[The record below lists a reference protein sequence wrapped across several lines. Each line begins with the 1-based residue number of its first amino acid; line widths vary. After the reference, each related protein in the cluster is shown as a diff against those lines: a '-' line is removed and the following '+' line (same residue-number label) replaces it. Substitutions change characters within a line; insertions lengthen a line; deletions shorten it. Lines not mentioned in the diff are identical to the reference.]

1 MYEELNEDEDI
12 FEKLEEESKKTK
24 LHGNKIIIVEFV
36 VAFILIFLVIG
47 TYFKLN
53 DAQKIAK
60 EYMRDVLQ
68 GNWNEVYDYLYFPEK
83 DNVYLSKKMFV
94 SVQELSDDT
103 RMFRVSIS
111 DVREVGRGNKNSRQF
126 EVTYRDRH
134 ENKTMIVPMVREK
147 GEWYVDGRKQF
158 VEDVAYLEVPKDTK
172 INLDKLPLDSSY
184 LKKTEGNIDFY
195 EIPKL
200 FRGVHYIVLEK
211 ENMEKYEDLVR
222 FEKGKPVQVT
232 MQYGKD
238 ILEMAAQYAQE
249 EIRKEYEN
257 VTKNTIEDKELRFL
271 QLKNNQ
277 IKVRPSE
284 ENPEYIVVNVESE
297 YEYQYK
303 QKIFYFFH
311 VNKTD
316 SGKCTNK
323 CIFSY
328 QSGTLKLE
336 SKEIN
341 TSFLK

>member
-1 MYEELNEDEDI
+1 MYEEWNEDEDI

-24 LHGNKIIIVEFV
+24 INGKKLIIAEFIGV
-36 VAFILIFLVIG
+36 FILLCVVLG

-53 DAQKIAK
+53 DTKKVVK

-68 GNWNEVYDYLYFPEK
+68 GNWNEVYDYLYFPKE
-83 DNVYLSKKMFV
+83 DSTFLNKKMFV
-94 SVQELSDDT
+94 SAQELSNDT
-103 RMFRVSIS
+103 RTFQVSIG
-111 DVREVGRGNKNSRQF
+111 DVREVGKSDKNYRQF
-126 EVTYRDRH
+126 EVSYQDKQ
-134 ENKTMIVPMVREK
+134 ENKKVTVPMVRK
-147 GEWYVDGRKQF
+147 NGEWYVDGRRQF
-158 VEDVAYLEVPKDTK
+158 VEDVVHLEVPKDTK
-172 INLDKLPLDSSY
+172 VYLDKVALDTSY
-184 LKKTEGNIDFY
+184 RKKTEGNTDFY
-195 EIPKL
+195 EIPNI
-200 FRGVHYIVLEK
+200 FCGVHYIALEK

-238 ILEMAAQYAQE
+238 ILDTAAQYAQA

-257 VTKNTIEDKELRFL
+257 VSKNVTDEKEFRYL

-284 ENPEYIVVNVESE
+284 ENPDQIVVTIESE
-297 YEYQYK
+297 YEYQYR

-316 SGKCTNK
+316 TGKCTNK
-323 CIFSY
+323 FVYAY
-328 QSGTLKLE
+328 QSGALKLE
-336 SKEIN
+336 NKEIN